1 MTATGLAEP
10 ETSVILREARR
21 RNHPAAGALEERN
34 MTRNMTPNKGRTA
47 LRSAVAAGCLLAALA
62 SIPAKAEQTSA
73 PYAGQ
78 QDRAIKSLS
87 PEDVSQLLAGQGWGF
102 AKPAELN
109 GFPGPVHLLALK
121 SEIGLSESQT
131 ARIDALYREMKAEAQ
146 AAGRRFV
153 EAERALDKA
162 FAEGTVDGAA
172 LAALVFELLRMK
184 TKGRTNRAPE
194 RCAAERRRGALR
206 LIHLRTHLATLPV
219 LTHHQV
225 QMYNRLR
232 GYGGAGQGTGHHGK
246 HRH

>member
-1 MTATGLAEP
+1 
-10 ETSVILREARR
+10 
-21 RNHPAAGALEERN
+21 
-34 MTRNMTPNKGRTA
+34 MTPNKGRTV

-62 SIPAKAEQTSA
+62 SIPAKAEQTPA

-109 GFPGPVHLLALK
+109 GFPGPVHLLELK

-146 AAGRRFV
+146 VAGQRFV

-162 FAEGTVDGAA
+162 FAEGAIDGAA
-172 LAALVFELLRMK
+172 LAALVGE
-184 TKGRTNRAPE
+184 
-194 RCAAERRRGALR
+194 AERRRSALR
-206 LIHLRTHLATLPV
+206 LINLRTHLATLPV

-232 GYGGAGQGTGHHGK
+232 GYGSAGQGTGHHGK

>member
-62 SIPAKAEQTSA
+62 PIPAKAEQTSA

-172 LAALVFELLRMK
+172 LAALVGE
-184 TKGRTNRAPE
+184 
-194 RCAAERRRGALR
+194 AERRRGALR